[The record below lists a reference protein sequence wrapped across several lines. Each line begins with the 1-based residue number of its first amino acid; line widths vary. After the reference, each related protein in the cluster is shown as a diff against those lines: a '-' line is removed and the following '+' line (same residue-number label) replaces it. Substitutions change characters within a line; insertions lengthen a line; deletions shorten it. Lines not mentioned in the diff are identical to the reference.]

1 MGPSPRRSYPAVMWR
16 GNELDNL
23 LMRAAVALDLGRW
36 NGGLSDCE
44 VLLLALILAEDPTSD
59 DGGWACPECLIPPV
73 APNYVARW
81 MLRD

>member
-1 MGPSPRRSYPAVMWR
+1 MWK
-16 GNELDNL
+16 GDELDNL

-36 NGGLSDCE
+36 EDSLSDCE

-59 DGGWACPECLIPPV
+59 CGGWAAPEFLIPP
-73 APNYVARW
+73 PTNYVARW

>member
-1 MGPSPRRSYPAVMWR
+1 MWT

-36 NGGLSDCE
+36 EAGLTDCS

-59 DGGWACPECLIPPV
+59 TGGWACEPCVCSLETPS
-73 APNYVARW
+73 YVALG